1 METYTANSPEIS
13 VILPTYNRASLILRA
28 VNSVFKQTF
37 RNWELIIVDDGS
49 DDNTFGL
56 LDKIVL
62 SNENVKYIK
71 HKNRKLPL
79 SLNTGILISSGRY
92 LAFIGSDDEYLP
104 EHLFI
109 RYDYMKKNP
118 DIDLIHGGVKIIG
131 DAFVKDFNDVTK
143 KIHLDECVIGGT
155 FFGKREVFVQLKGF
169 SNIPYGEDYE
179 LTLRAA
185 NKFKMMKANFPTY
198 IYYRDTEGSI
208 CNTI

>member
-104 EHLFI
+104 EHLFL

-131 DAFVKDFNDVTK
+131 DTFVKDFNDVTK

-185 NKFKMMKANFPTY
+185 NKFKIMKVNFPTY

>member
-104 EHLFI
+104 EHLVL

-131 DAFVKDFNDVTK
+131 DTFVKDFNDVTK

-185 NKFKMMKANFPTY
+185 NKFKIMKVNFPTY